1 MATEDLIEAT
11 VFCTYHQVEYSFI
24 ASLEEAGLVQLTFI
38 NQQYFIPNTQLL
50 QLEKMIRLHQELD
63 INLPGIE
70 AIAHVLQRM
79 EDLQQQ
85 NISLINK
92 LRLYE
97 QV

>member
-1 MATEDLIEAT
+1 MVTEDLIEAA

-24 ASLEEAGLVQLTFI
+24 ASLEEAGLVQLTFVG
-38 NQQYFIPNTQLL
+38 QQLFIPQNQLQ

-63 INLPGIE
+63 INLAGIE

-79 EDLQQQ
+79 EDLREQ
-85 NISLINK
+85 NLRLANR

-97 QV
+97 SR